1 MSSPCHPC
9 LVRKKRWP
17 DPALTCAG
25 QDQIARFELFFP
37 EVLRPGVVRLKTTE
51 VPVVEMERP
60 ATETETAIIHP
71 ALAMEHTQHSVTYIH
86 ICYILEIAETLR
98 TGIPTVLLLHVVVLC
113 GEHGGTMRSMRS
125 IICDEYCDVHSVG
138 QNGDTMP

>member
-71 ALAMEHTQHSVTYIH
+71 ALAMENTQHSVPYIH

-98 TGIPTVLLLHVVVLC
+98 TGIPTVLLLHVVVGAANTVAQC
-113 GEHGGTMRSMRS
+113 GPCGPSFVISTAMSTRLGKAAKR
-125 IICDEYCDVHSVG
+125 
-138 QNGDTMP
+138 